1 MKYKGQSMKD
11 KDRNIL
17 AKAGLLLGLIVA
29 SFASGCVVEP
39 AGGYHEGYYDRGHH
53 RWYHE
58 HGWVDC
64 HDGDEHCH

>member
-1 MKYKGQSMKD
+1 MRG

-17 AKAGLLLGLIVA
+17 AKAGLLLGLIVMT
-29 SFASGCVVEP
+29 FTSGCVVEP
-39 AGGYHEGYYDRGHH
+39 YHEGYYDRDHH

-64 HDGDEHCH
+64 RDRDDHCH